1 MLKLIIEVEAKT
13 QDGLETSVEE
23 ALRIIKRGNRGGG
36 DSNDDESYDFNITG
50 EEESNQVELQK
61 IDNLFFLKYNDGA
74 IVGKEFKTKKA
85 AQKYADDEDLIV
97 VQEF

>member
-36 DSNDDESYDFNITG
+36 DSNDDKSYDFNITG
-50 EEESNQVELQK
+50 EEEPIKAKIVKKGKKFDIVTEYGYEEL
-61 IDNLFFLKYNDGA
+61 G
-74 IVGKEFKTKKA
+74 FKTKNEA
-85 AQKYADDEDLIV
+85 MEYAKDQDLEI